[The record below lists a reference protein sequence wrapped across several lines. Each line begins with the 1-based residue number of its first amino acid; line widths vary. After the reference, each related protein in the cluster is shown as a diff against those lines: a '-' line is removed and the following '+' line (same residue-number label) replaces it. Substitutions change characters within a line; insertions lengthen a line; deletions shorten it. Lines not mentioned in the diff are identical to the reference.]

1 MYVIREVFTAKPG
14 QASALARM
22 FKQMMAEFTQ
32 YRTRILTDYIADF
45 NTVVMETEV
54 DDLGAFETMMKE
66 YASRPDVRDKLKG
79 YTDMYVTGRREVY
92 RVM

>member
-45 NTVVMETEV
+45 NSVVMETEV
-54 DDLGAFETMMKE
+54 DDLGAFETMMKD